1 MHYGNFIIRHQIKKV
16 IMKKLFLGLI
26 ALGMLN
32 ASYAQKKSKAKFKAP
47 VIKEN
52 KANVHYENNSEL
64 APPPPP
70 PPPPGM
76 QAPPLPPPP
85 PKAPRPPK
93 YPKKEKTS
101 FIAPVIVKDEVEK

>member
-1 MHYGNFIIRHQIKKV
+1 
-16 IMKKLFLGLI
+16 MKKLFLGLI

-52 KANVHYENNSEL
+52 KANVHYENDVEH

-70 PPPPGM
+70 PPPP
-76 QAPPLPPPP
+76 
-85 PKAPRPPK
+85 PKSPRPPK
-93 YPKKEKTS
+93 PPKKEKVS
-101 FIAPVIVKDEVEK
+101 FAAPVIVKDKAVK